1 MRHNHAM
8 TDPDG
13 IESPIINL
21 LKVLDTYER
30 EHSSRYD
37 SAIAND
43 YILGA
48 AWLEIAK
55 SARTLLNGELGRL
68 DAGTLDGILLD
79 MIVTAGFSESDL

>member
-1 MRHNHAM
+1 M
-8 TDPDG
+8 TDPNG

-30 EHSSRYD
+30 NHVTRYD

-43 YILGA
+43 YALGA

-79 MIVTAGFSESDL
+79 MIVTAGFSESDLQ

>member
-1 MRHNHAM
+1 M
-8 TDPDG
+8 TDPNG

-30 EHSSRYD
+30 NHVTRYD

-43 YILGA
+43 YALGA

-55 SARTLLNGELGRL
+55 LNGELGRL

-79 MIVTAGFSESDL
+79 MVVTAGFSESDL